1 MADDLKE
8 PPLDRRRV
16 LVIDDELEIRETLE
30 TFLSWEGYDVAT
42 AESGEAAVERAK
54 KEPFHLAITDLRMS
68 GMNGA
73 ETVGALKRIRP
84 GIAVIVVTGYASDE
98 AAVRCWAEGAFQ
110 IIRKPFQ
117 LEDLLD
123 VVEAALRDASA

>member
-1 MADDLKE
+1 MASDLNE
-8 PPLDRRRV
+8 RRPDRRRV
-16 LVIDDELEIRETLE
+16 LVIDDELEIRETLD
-30 TFLSWEGYDVAT
+30 TFLSWEGYEVVT

-54 KEPFHLAITDLRMS
+54 EAPFHLAITDLRMS

-117 LEDLLD
+117 LEELLL
-123 VVEAALRDASA
+123 VVEAALRDAGA